1 MRTRRQGRLDP
12 EGRMPLAAHLRELQ
26 VRLTRSVL
34 AIVAASVV
42 AAFFYDQL
50 FDLVTAPFE
59 TIREQYAREG
69 ATVTLNF
76 GNIGD
81 PFTFALKICAMAG
94 LFASSPVWMYHLWA
108 FVAPGLHKRER
119 RYGIGFVAV
128 SVPLFLGGAV
138 LAYFFLPKG
147 FDLLIGFNPDPQNV
161 ANIIGLNDYL
171 SFVLRMFLV
180 FGIAFVL
187 PVFLVALNLAG
198 VVSGKAL
205 LRAWRPV
212 IMGAFVFAAVATPS
226 GDPYTMTALATPM
239 LGLYY
244 VATGISLVTDR
255 RRSRRGIDGI
265 DYRELADDEAS
276 PLDERRAQAEG
287 DGPEDDGPE
296 DDGPEDDGP
305 EDDGPEGD
313 GPDGGRAD
321 R

>member
-1 MRTRRQGRLDP
+1 VTSIGERRVRRRQRPPRDP
-12 EGRMPLAAHLRELQ
+12 EGRMPLTSHLGELR

-34 AIVAASVV
+34 AVVAGSVL

-50 FDLVTAPFE
+50 FDLVTNPFDQ
-59 TIREQYAREG
+59 IREQYAREG

-94 LFASSPVWMYHLWA
+94 LFIASPVWMYNLWA
-108 FVAPGLHKRER
+108 FVAPGLHRREK
-119 RYGIGFVAV
+119 RYGIAFVATA
-128 SVPLFLGGAV
+128 VPLFLGGAV
-138 LAYFFLPKG
+138 LAYVFLPKG
-147 FDLLIGFNPDPQNV
+147 FDLLIGFNPDPQSV

-198 VVSGKAL
+198 IVSGRSL

-212 IMGAFVFAAVATPS
+212 ILGAFVFAAVATPS
-226 GDPYTMTALATPM
+226 GDPYTMTALAVPM
-239 LGLYY
+239 LVLYY
-244 VATGISLVTDR
+244 VAAGLSLLTDR
-255 RRSRRGIDGI
+255 RRRHQGIDGV
-265 DYRELADDEAS
+265 DYAALDDDTAS
-276 PLDERRAQAEG
+276 PLTPPRPDDE
-287 DGPEDDGPE
+287 
-296 DDGPEDDGP
+296 
-305 EDDGPEGD
+305 
-313 GPDGGRAD
+313 D